1 MSFEAEKQRE
11 DDAME
16 RRKITLPDGRYL
28 IFYDF
33 GEKQEPQTPSVE
45 IEHAA
50 AEPTPEAKQI
60 AEDER
65 SV

>member
-1 MSFEAEKQRE
+1 MNIELEEQES
-11 DDAME
+11 DAMR

-33 GEKQEPQTPSVE
+33 GEAQEPQTPSVE
-45 IEHAA
+45 IKPAA
-50 AEPTPEAKQI
+50 PEPPAEAKQS